1 MNMIRFIL
9 TVLLVFL
16 GIQLTSAR
24 EDWGKTGH
32 RATGEI
38 AEQYLSKKAKRAIN
52 SLLNGASLAL
62 VSNYGDAIKSDNAYR
77 KYGPWHYVNFPFDGT
92 YEASE
97 KNEKGDIYVA
107 ITTCVSVLKDDTA
120 TKDEKVFYLKML
132 VHFMGDL
139 HQPLHIGLA
148 EDKGGNDFQV
158 RWFNAGTNLHT
169 VWDFKML
176 DSYEMSYTELA
187 ANAAKLSKFQLKA
200 LQEGTVKDWM
210 NESRVLCKE
219 VYATTEIG
227 DKLGYRYMY
236 DYVNVARAQLQKGG
250 IRLAVLLNDIFG

>member
-1 MNMIRFIL
+1 MTRLIV
-9 TVLLVFL
+9 TVLVFL
-16 GIQLTSAR
+16 LGVQFASAA

-32 RATGEI
+32 RATGKI
-38 AEQYLSKKAKRAIN
+38 AEQYLSKKTKRAIDN
-52 SLLNGASLAL
+52 LLNGASLAL
-62 VSNYGDAIKSDNAYR
+62 VSNYGDDIKSDSAYR

-97 KNEKGDIYVA
+97 KSEAGDLYAA
-107 ITTCVSVLKDDTA
+107 IHTCITVLKDRTA
-120 TKDEKVFYLKML
+120 TQNEKAFHLKML

-148 EDKGGNDFQV
+148 DDKGGNDFQV
-158 RWFNAGTNLHT
+158 RWFNDGTNLHT
-169 VWDFKML
+169 VWDTKML

-187 ANAAKLSKFQLKA
+187 SNTAKLSKFQLKA
-200 LQEGTVKDWM
+200 IQDGSVKDWM
-210 NESRVLCKE
+210 YESRALCKE

-236 DYVNVARAQLQKGG
+236 DYVDVVRKQLQKGG